1 MRVKGGIKHARRRKR
16 LLRLAK
22 GFKGK
27 RRNCHKIAK
36 QRVMKALQNA
46 YFGRK
51 LRKRDFR
58 ALWIMRINAA
68 SRLEGLSYSRFMH
81 GLNLAGVG
89 LNRKMLAEIAVRDA
103 QAFEQL
109 TRLAQAQLSKGQ
121 DA

>member
-68 SRLEGLSYSRFMH
+68 SRMGGLSYSRFMH

-103 QAFEQL
+103 QVFEQL
-109 TRLAQAQLSKGQ
+109 ARLAQAQLSKGQ

>member
-1 MRVKGGIKHARRRKR
+1 MRVKGGIKHGRRRKR

-27 RRNCHKIAK
+27 RRSCHKIAK

-89 LNRKMLAEIAVRDA
+89 LNRKMLAEIAVRDDR
-103 QAFEQL
+103 AFEQL

>member
-68 SRLEGLSYSRFMH
+68 SRLGGLSYSRFMH

-103 QAFEQL
+103 QVFEQL
-109 TRLAQAQLSKGQ
+109 TQLAQAQLSKGQ

>member
-68 SRLEGLSYSRFMH
+68 SRMGGLSYSRFMH

-109 TRLAQAQLSKGQ
+109 TRLARAQLSQGQ
-121 DA
+121 DS